1 MANWSDYTVELNGKP
16 EDIKN
21 AFEELNLNL
30 DADKYQYNDIDLGD
44 DASIELQGD
53 TCIMIYG
60 EGRWEG
66 PSDYIKEVVER
77 HTLSGCYTD
86 MEPGMNW
93 CHLIV
98 FKDGKVVNEESDEY
112 FSDLS
117 LTMTDVYYMVDYMSW
132 IPEEENWEVKY
143 QSYIALFE
151 KHGMT
156 LDQLKQEWQEMGVEI
171 VS

>member
-30 DADKYQYNDIDLGD
+30 DTDKYQYNDVDLGD
-44 DASIELQGD
+44 DVSIELQGD
-53 TCIMIYG
+53 TCILIYG

-66 PSDYIKEVVER
+66 PSDYIKEVVKR

-117 LTMTDVYYMVDYMSW
+117 ITMTGVSYMVDYMSW

-156 LDQLKQEWQEMGVEI
+156 LDQLKLEWEEIGVEI